1 MQGGSIEL
9 RIDALGGSVIGT
21 LEVSPTDGSEQWKVQ
36 TTQVNAVKGVH
47 DLYLLFKGGDEE
59 LFNVDYLIFNH

>member
-1 MQGGSIEL
+1 MHW
-9 RIDALGGSVIGT
+9 
-21 LEVSPTDGSEQWKVQ
+21 EVPLSAHWKFPPTDGSEQWKVQ

-59 LFNVDYLIFNH
+59 SF